1 MQFTMEII
9 VSIFLVFGAFF
20 MLVGSIGMVRLP
32 DLFMRL
38 HAPTKSSTL
47 GLGSFLIASM
57 IFFAFQGRFGFAE
70 LLITLLAFITAPVS
84 ANLIAQA
91 ALHLRLRSLSGEVPE
106 AIQKLLPRL
115 QNPEETEVLMVTLP
129 ETTPVYESMRLA
141 DDLDRANIAH
151 TWWLVNQS
159 MVATH
164 TNNAVLKAIASNEI
178 KWIEKVAKLSDNKY
192 AVEKW
197 QPNFEK

>member
-9 VSIFLVFGAFF
+9 VSVFLVFGAFF

-106 AIQKLLPRL
+106 AIERPLPWDRYKIGQRFS
-115 QNPEETEVLMVTLP
+115 QNKPPMEPPKE
-129 ETTPVYESMRLA
+129 
-141 DDLDRANIAH
+141 
-151 TWWLVNQS
+151 
-159 MVATH
+159 
-164 TNNAVLKAIASNEI
+164 
-178 KWIEKVAKLSDNKY
+178 
-192 AVEKW
+192 
-197 QPNFEK
+197 

>member
-106 AIQKLLPRL
+106 AIERPLPWDRYKIGQRFS
-115 QNPEETEVLMVTLP
+115 QNKP
-129 ETTPVYESMRLA
+129 PV
-141 DDLDRANIAH
+141 DPPKH
-151 TWWLVNQS
+151 
-159 MVATH
+159 
-164 TNNAVLKAIASNEI
+164 
-178 KWIEKVAKLSDNKY
+178 
-192 AVEKW
+192 
-197 QPNFEK
+197 

>member
-57 IFFAFQGRFGFAE
+57 IFFAFQGRFGFTE

-106 AIQKLLPRL
+106 AIERPLPWDRYKIGQRFS
-115 QNPEETEVLMVTLP
+115 QNKPPMDP
-129 ETTPVYESMRLA
+129 PK
-141 DDLDRANIAH
+141 H
-151 TWWLVNQS
+151 
-159 MVATH
+159 
-164 TNNAVLKAIASNEI
+164 
-178 KWIEKVAKLSDNKY
+178 
-192 AVEKW
+192 
-197 QPNFEK
+197 

>member
-1 MQFTMEII
+1 MQITMEII

-57 IFFAFQGRFGFAE
+57 IFFAFHGRFGFAE

-106 AIQKLLPRL
+106 AIERPLPWDRYKIGQRFS
-115 QNPEETEVLMVTLP
+115 QNKPPMEPPQE
-129 ETTPVYESMRLA
+129 
-141 DDLDRANIAH
+141 
-151 TWWLVNQS
+151 
-159 MVATH
+159 
-164 TNNAVLKAIASNEI
+164 
-178 KWIEKVAKLSDNKY
+178 
-192 AVEKW
+192 
-197 QPNFEK
+197 

>member
-9 VSIFLVFGAFF
+9 VSVCRVFGAFF
-20 MLVGSIGMVRLP
+20 MLVGSIGMGRLP

-106 AIQKLLPRL
+106 AIERPLPWDRYKIGQRFS
-115 QNPEETEVLMVTLP
+115 QNKPPMEPPKE
-129 ETTPVYESMRLA
+129 
-141 DDLDRANIAH
+141 
-151 TWWLVNQS
+151 
-159 MVATH
+159 
-164 TNNAVLKAIASNEI
+164 
-178 KWIEKVAKLSDNKY
+178 
-192 AVEKW
+192 
-197 QPNFEK
+197 

>member
-1 MQFTMEII
+1 MLSIKERSNEFTMEII
-9 VSIFLVFGAFF
+9 VSVFLVFGAFF

-106 AIQKLLPRL
+106 AIERPLPWDRYKIGQRFS
-115 QNPEETEVLMVTLP
+115 QNKPPMEPPKE
-129 ETTPVYESMRLA
+129 
-141 DDLDRANIAH
+141 
-151 TWWLVNQS
+151 
-159 MVATH
+159 
-164 TNNAVLKAIASNEI
+164 
-178 KWIEKVAKLSDNKY
+178 
-192 AVEKW
+192 
-197 QPNFEK
+197 

>member
-1 MQFTMEII
+1 MQFVMEIM
-9 VSIFLVFGAFF
+9 VSVFLVFGTFF

-106 AIQKLLPRL
+106 AIERPLPWDRYKIGQRFS
-115 QNPEETEVLMVTLP
+115 QNKPPMDPPKE
-129 ETTPVYESMRLA
+129 
-141 DDLDRANIAH
+141 
-151 TWWLVNQS
+151 
-159 MVATH
+159 
-164 TNNAVLKAIASNEI
+164 
-178 KWIEKVAKLSDNKY
+178 
-192 AVEKW
+192 
-197 QPNFEK
+197 

>member
-1 MQFTMEII
+1 MQITMEII

-106 AIQKLLPRL
+106 AIERPLPWDRYKIGQRFS
-115 QNPEETEVLMVTLP
+115 QNKPPMEP
-129 ETTPVYESMRLA
+129 P
-141 DDLDRANIAH
+141 DRKS
-151 TWWLVNQS
+151 V
-159 MVATH
+159 V
-164 TNNAVLKAIASNEI
+164 
-178 KWIEKVAKLSDNKY
+178 
-192 AVEKW
+192 
-197 QPNFEK
+197 